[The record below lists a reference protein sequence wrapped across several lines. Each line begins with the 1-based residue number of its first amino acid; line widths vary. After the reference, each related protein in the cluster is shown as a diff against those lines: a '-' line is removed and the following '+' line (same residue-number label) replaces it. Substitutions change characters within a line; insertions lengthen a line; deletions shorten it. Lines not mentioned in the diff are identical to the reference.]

1 MNKIVSEEKVILS
14 PTERKIGIKS
24 TGWIDSITIDMPF
37 DGVKTQL
44 CIGDTAI
51 NESKDKKVT
60 FSGLSIPGHKL
71 DGHLYIK
78 LIFSNPIALDAA
90 VDIRIE
96 EKREQP
102 VDAIYYIWYNNFLI
116 YVNEG
121 GIVVKD
127 EKLIE
132 QVKEKLAKE
141 LEKNPNTTKIIS
153 SPKSQLM
160 VESVNV
166 LTQILKAMK

>member
-1 MNKIVSEEKVILS
+1 MNKIVSQEKIILS
-14 PTERKIGIKS
+14 PSERKILIKS
-24 TGWIDSITIDMPF
+24 SGWIDSITIDIPF

-44 CIGDTAI
+44 CIGDVAI
-51 NESKDKKVT
+51 NESKEKKVV
-60 FSGLSIPGHKL
+60 FDNLSLPGHKL
-71 DGHLYIK
+71 DGFLYIK
-78 LIFSNPIALDAA
+78 LLLESCPLDKPIE
-90 VDIRIE
+90 VKIE
-96 EKREQP
+96 ERREP
-102 VDAIYYIWYNNFLI
+102 ASDSIYYIWYNNFLI

-121 GIVVKD
+121 GVVIKD

-141 LEKNPNTTKIIS
+141 IEKNPNSPKIIS

-160 VESVNV
+160 AESINV